1 MRPPKIIVMGSFV
14 VDLMSRTPHLPAR
27 GETVFGG
34 PFNLGPG
41 GKGSNQGV
49 AAHKAGVEVTMITK
63 LGKDDFAQ
71 IALNSFSSV
80 GMNTDFII
88 FDEEHETGTALIM
101 VENGTGENSIVVS
114 VGACNYITDEE
125 VESAREEIKNSQVF
139 LTQLETN
146 LSAVYKAIDI
156 ANEYNVP
163 VVLNPAPVR
172 PIPDELY
179 KKVTV
184 LTPNETEAERL
195 SGISVKDLEGAKK
208 AAEYFRSKGVKYAVI
223 TLGPNGVYVDSEEF
237 HGHVSAFKIKNV
249 VDTTGAGDAFSGGL
263 AAALAEGKG
272 IREAAIFGN
281 AVAGLSVTKVGTA
294 PAMPTRHEIDEFLKD
309 NGVKI

>member
-125 VESAREEIKNSQVF
+125 VESARGNKNSQVF

-156 ANEYNVP
+156 ANEYNVL
-163 VVLNPAPVR
+163 VLNPAPVR
-172 PIPDELY
+172 PIP
-179 KKVTV
+179 T
-184 LTPNETEAERL
+184 
-195 SGISVKDLEGAKK
+195 S
-208 AAEYFRSKGVKYAVI
+208 F
-223 TLGPNGVYVDSEEF
+223 
-237 HGHVSAFKIKNV
+237 IK
-249 VDTTGAGDAFSGGL
+249 
-263 AAALAEGKG
+263 
-272 IREAAIFGN
+272 R
-281 AVAGLSVTKVGTA
+281 
-294 PAMPTRHEIDEFLKD
+294 
-309 NGVKI
+309 